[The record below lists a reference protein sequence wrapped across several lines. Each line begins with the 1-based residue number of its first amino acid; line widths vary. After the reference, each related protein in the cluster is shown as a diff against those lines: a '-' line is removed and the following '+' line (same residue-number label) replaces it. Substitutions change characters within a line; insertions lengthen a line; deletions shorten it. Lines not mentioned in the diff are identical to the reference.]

1 MKSKLIL
8 SFLLFCNIL
17 FVNNSFAQK
26 RTEVGGTKVSLVPP
40 TIMQAAT
47 KYYGFQNDSIL
58 ASIMIMEVALKM
70 QEIVKDFADKKKVK
84 EKGMTVISNKT
95 VTISGK
101 KFALIKMKQT
111 AADVNFMRT
120 ILFYDNDSTT
130 IMINGA
136 CPEAQTALVA
146 EIEKAVLSTEISKM
160 DYAIDVK
167 KTRIDVE
174 GTIFKDIERPL
185 GPSMTMFSVDKVRPS
200 KNPYIILYEVG
211 SVTEVEDQATQ
222 CEKKMKSRNWRKEL
236 SEISTRP
243 LEIKGFKAYETTA
256 KAKNEDGTTELLYLV
271 MYFSDKETVSLDGGA
286 TSDFEANLAIFRKI
300 ALTFK

>member
-40 TIMQAAT
+40 AIMQAAD
-47 KYYGFQNDSIL
+47 KFYGFQNDTMM
-58 ASIMIMEVALKM
+58 ASIMIMEVPLKM
-70 QEIVKDFADKKKVK
+70 QEMVKDFADKKKVK

-111 AADVNFMRT
+111 AADVDFIRT

-136 CPEAQTALVA
+136 CPETQTALVA
-146 EIEKAVLSTEISKM
+146 EIEKAVLSTEISKT
-160 DYAIDVK
+160 DYALDVK

-174 GTIFKDIERPL
+174 GTIFKNIERPM
-185 GPSMTMFSVDKVRPS
+185 GPSITMFSVDKVRPS
-200 KNPYIILYEVG
+200 KNPYLMLFVM
-211 SVTEVEDQATQ
+211 STVTEAEEQASKG
-222 CEKKMKSRNWRKEL
+222 EKQMKKQNWRKEL
-236 SEISTRP
+236 SEISTKP

-271 MYFSDKETVSLDGGA
+271 MYYSDKETVHLDGLA
-286 TSDFEANLAIFRKI
+286 KSDFDANIALFRKI